1 MTDEMKRQMS
11 EIKALFLSVID
22 EVDSAF
28 SNNAA
33 NLLMAKLEHIS
44 KTIKDMENVLQHAQ
58 NTMYRD
64 IQEKLLE
71 SLSERKDEY

>member
-58 NTMYRD
+58 NTMDRD
-64 IQEKLLE
+64 TLEKLLE
-71 SLSERKDEY
+71 SLSKQKDEY